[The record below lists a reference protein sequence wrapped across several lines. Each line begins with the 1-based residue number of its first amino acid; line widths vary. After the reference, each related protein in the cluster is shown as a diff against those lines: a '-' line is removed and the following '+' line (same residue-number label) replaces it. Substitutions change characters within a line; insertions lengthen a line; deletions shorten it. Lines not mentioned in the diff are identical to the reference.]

1 MSCASQDVAARQHGR
16 DEQQTAST
24 GAEVRL
30 LERIRRGD
38 DR

>member
-1 MSCASQDVAARQHGR
+1 MSCASEDVAAREHGR
-16 DEQQTAST
+16 DHQQTAST

-30 LERIRRGD
+30 VERIRRGD